1 MSGFESEWSGFDE
14 GGGAGPWLRFH
25 PRNSED
31 GTIPAG
37 SWSLKTS
44 DGGREVIDAMSR
56 GVPFDLFKLKT
67 GYERS
72 SGGLKGQAPDRVWG
86 DSPSKRPQRPG
97 PEWAPAQRV
106 PVGVSRTQVAEWTQS
121 GAGAW
126 QGLCH
131 LIRQVQAGI
140 PANPGKV
147 PVMRQVSLL
156 RSDRGRGVTLIPQ
169 WELVVAKEA
178 STAAAVPLRWWVT
191 KVPYLANFATRTHRV
206 ALDGAPAGEISEA
219 RAGER
224 RHMARRRPTASSD

>member
-14 GGGAGPWLRFH
+14 GSGAGPWLRFH

-44 DGGREVIDAMSR
+44 DGDREVVDVMSR

-97 PEWAPAQRV
+97 PEWAPALSV

-156 RSDRGRGVTLIPQ
+156 RSDRGRGATLIPQ
-169 WELVVAKEA
+169 WELVGWVPTSAMYASAEGPIVEGVPLASPKDRVAK
-178 STAAAVPLRWWVT
+178 
-191 KVPYLANFATRTHRV
+191 LANGTP
-206 ALDGAPAGEISEA
+206 APAAPSAWADQLDDSI
-219 RAGER
+219 
-224 RHMARRRPTASSD
+224 PF